1 MTQVNVEEHFIGAG
15 SIWLDGVKL
24 GATMGDNVC
33 RIIRNQA
40 APILNGVGGMLA
52 GTDYRTQRDVMELE
66 FTLTELGATELAII
80 TGDATVTTDNDD
92 TVIGEAPDRR
102 LPTTAYR
109 PWDLRVPGL
118 DGAEIRFEIHKGI
131 PTNNPEFTAADSENP
146 IGPRLTIQSRID
158 PANIEASAWA
168 IRLVPSSGS

>member
-1 MTQVNVEEHFIGAG
+1 MTAVNVEEHFIGAG
-15 SIWLDGVKL
+15 HIWRGGVKL

-40 APILNGVGGMLA
+40 APVLNGVGGMLA

-66 FTLTELGATELAII
+66 FTLTELGATELSDI
-80 TGDATVTTDNDD
+80 TAGATVTTDGDD
-92 TVIGEAPDRR
+92 TVIGEAASRR
-102 LPTTAYR
+102 VPSSAYL

-131 PTNNPEFTAADSENP
+131 VTNNPEFTASDSENP
-146 IGPRLTIQSRID
+146 IAPRLTVQSRID

-168 IRLVPSSGS
+168 IRLVAASGS